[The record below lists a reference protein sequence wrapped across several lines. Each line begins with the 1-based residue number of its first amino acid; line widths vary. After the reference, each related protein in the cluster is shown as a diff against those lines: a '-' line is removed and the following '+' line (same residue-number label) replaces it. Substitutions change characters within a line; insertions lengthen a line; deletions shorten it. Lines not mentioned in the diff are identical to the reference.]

1 MRSTLLKALTIAGVL
16 STTLSVAN
24 TAFAAEKIIKIDG
37 SSTVYP
43 ITEAVAEEFQKA
55 QKVKVTVG
63 ESGTGGGFKK
73 FCRGETDISNAS
85 RPIAQKEI
93 DACKEAGIQY
103 IELPVAFDALTVAV
117 NSKNDW
123 VKSLTVDELKKI
135 WQPGSSVKNWKQV
148 NSAYPDKAMSL
159 YGPGTASGTFDY
171 FTEAINGKSKASRT
185 DYTPSEDDNVLVQG
199 VSGNVGGMAYF
210 GLAYYEE
217 NKDKL
222 RAVPVAAKAGGPGVL
237 PSAATVMDGTYQPL
251 SRPIFIYVNA
261 TAAAFKPEVKAFV
274 NYYLEHAPT
283 LVKEVKYVPLTTED
297 YAAVKDHF
305 KAMKPGTG
313 FGGKNEV
320 GIKVKDLINRIK

>member
-1 MRSTLLKALTIAGVL
+1 MSIATLVAAAF
-16 STTLSVAN
+16 STTH
-24 TAFAAEKIIKIDG
+24 AFAADKIIKIDG

-43 ITEAVAEEFQKA
+43 ITEAMAEEFQKI

-73 FCRGETDISNAS
+73 FCRGETDISDAS
-85 RPIAQKEI
+85 RPISQKEM

-103 IELPVAFDALTVAV
+103 IELPIAFDALTVVV
-117 NSKNDW
+117 NQKNDW
-123 VKSLTVDELKKI
+123 AKNLSVEDLKKI
-135 WQPGSSVKNWKQV
+135 WAPGSKVKNWKEV
-148 NSAYPDKAMSL
+148 NPSFPDQKLSL
-159 YGPGTASGTFDY
+159 YGPGTASGTFEY
-171 FTEAINGKSKASRT
+171 FTEAVNGKAKASRT

-199 VSGNVGGMAYF
+199 VSGNVGGMGYF
-210 GLAYYEE
+210 GMAYYEE

-222 RAVPVAAKAGGPGVL
+222 NAVAISPKAGAPAIL
-237 PSAATVMDGTYQPL
+237 PSAKAVEDGTYQPL
-251 SRPIFIYVNA
+251 ARPIFIYVNA

-274 NYYLEHAPT
+274 NFYLDNAPA
-283 LVKEVKYVPLTTED
+283 LVAEVKYVPLPAED
-297 YAAVKDHF
+297 YAAVKAHF

>member
-1 MRSTLLKALTIAGVL
+1 MLKKSMSIATLVAAAF
-16 STTLSVAN
+16 STTH
-24 TAFAAEKIIKIDG
+24 AFAADKIIKIDG

-43 ITEAVAEEFQKA
+43 ITEAMAEEFQKI

-73 FCRGETDISNAS
+73 FCRGETDISDAS
-85 RPIAQKEI
+85 RPISQKEM

-103 IELPVAFDALTVAV
+103 IELPIAFDALTVVV
-117 NSKNDW
+117 NQKNDW
-123 VKSLTVDELKKI
+123 AKNLSVEDLKKI
-135 WQPGSSVKNWKQV
+135 WAPGSKVKNWKEV
-148 NSAYPDKAMSL
+148 NPSFPDQKLSL
-159 YGPGTASGTFDY
+159 YGPGTASGTFEY
-171 FTEAINGKSKASRT
+171 FTEAVNGKAKASRT

-199 VSGNVGGMAYF
+199 VSGNVGGMGYF
-210 GLAYYEE
+210 GMAYYEE

-222 RAVPVAAKAGGPGVL
+222 NAVAISPKAGAPAIL
-237 PSAATVMDGTYQPL
+237 PSAKAVEDGTYQPL
-251 SRPIFIYVNA
+251 ARPIFIYVNA

-274 NYYLEHAPT
+274 NFYLDNAPA
-283 LVKEVKYVPLTTED
+283 LVAEVKYVPLPAED
-297 YAAVKDHF
+297 YAAVKAHF